1 MQRNIFLRVVDDKI
15 FTADDKI
22 GYQEEHNAARLIFD
36 LPEPWIDPAY
46 VYILNLMV
54 GKKRYFSEAKKFPVT
69 FDIPQGL
76 MEEGNI
82 YIQLQANQEDK
93 FIRKTEIKRLR
104 VKPSIHG
111 DTQVENQLSG
121 LIDQAINRFYNALEN
136 FQKGPITME
145 YLASDVKE
153 KFMLYEETEPGET
166 GENLY
171 DPQKVI
177 SGKYY
182 VQGVLTA
189 NAYVDTMP
197 LLAVTE
203 GDRIY
208 ASSFQMESQYSTV
221 GGGIRVG
228 LFQDNTWVKDLSAA
242 EVYGKDYI
250 EIPEGVN
257 QIAVPY
263 WKDDTSRTLYR
274 YKEETEPGEAGENLY
289 DPQKVISGKYYVQG
303 VLTANAY
310 VDTMPLLAVTEGDRI
325 YASSFQME
333 SQYSTV
339 GGGIRVGL
347 FQDNTWVKD
356 LSAAEVYG
364 KDYIEI
370 PEGVNQIAV
379 PYWKDDVSRTL
390 YWYTESQTTTPPSQ
404 TPMKGT
410 SAIEIALAAKQQVDN
425 ITASLRGKRVSVLG
439 DSISTFAGYIPAG
452 NRARYPQ
459 SNLLTDVDLTWWKRL
474 LDKNGMVLGINESW
488 AGSLVSWDGSEGTDI
503 GADKH
508 IASSTRI
515 QHLGDNGQ
523 PDYILVFGGT
533 NDVSRKVELGTFSY
547 DDPTKLTDVQIK
559 NLLVATF
566 ADAYRA
572 MLIRLLKW
580 YPKAHVICIL
590 PLYTSQTDGANLDR
604 YNEVIKEECDF
615 FGVPV
620 VDTRTAGITMF
631 NRSLYLPDGIHPNA
645 AGMQLICNC
654 VQRRL

>member
-153 KFMLYEETEPGET
+153 KFMLYEETEPGEA

-203 GDRIY
+203 GDRIA

-410 SAIEIALAAKQQVDN
+410 SAIEIALEAKQQVDN

>member
-153 KFMLYEETEPGET
+153 KFMLYEETEPGEA

-203 GDRIY
+203 GDRIA

-325 YASSFQME
+325 AASSFQME

-654 VQRRL
+654 VQRCL

>member
-203 GDRIY
+203 GDRIA

-274 YKEETEPGEAGENLY
+274 YKGETEPGEAGENLY

-654 VQRRL
+654 VQRCL

>member
-153 KFMLYEETEPGET
+153 KFMLY
-166 GENLY
+166 
-171 DPQKVI
+171 
-177 SGKYY
+177 
-182 VQGVLTA
+182 
-189 NAYVDTMP
+189 
-197 LLAVTE
+197 
-203 GDRIY
+203 
-208 ASSFQMESQYSTV
+208 
-221 GGGIRVG
+221 
-228 LFQDNTWVKDLSAA
+228 
-242 EVYGKDYI
+242 
-250 EIPEGVN
+250 
-257 QIAVPY
+257 
-263 WKDDTSRTLYR
+263 
-274 YKEETEPGEAGENLY
+274 EETEPGEAGENLY

>member
-153 KFMLYEETEPGET
+153 KFMLYEETEPGEA

>member
-274 YKEETEPGEAGENLY
+274 YKGETEPGEAGENLY

-654 VQRRL
+654 VQRCL

>member
-203 GDRIY
+203 GDRIA

-274 YKEETEPGEAGENLY
+274 YKEETEPGETGENLY

-325 YASSFQME
+325 AASSFQME

-410 SAIEIALAAKQQVDN
+410 SAIEIALEAKQQVDN

>member
-153 KFMLYEETEPGET
+153 KFMLYEETEPGEA

-177 SGKYY
+177 SGKNY

-263 WKDDTSRTLYR
+263 WKDDTSRTLY
-274 YKEETEPGEAGENLY
+274 
-289 DPQKVISGKYYVQG
+289 
-303 VLTANAY
+303 
-310 VDTMPLLAVTEGDRI
+310 
-325 YASSFQME
+325 
-333 SQYSTV
+333 
-339 GGGIRVGL
+339 
-347 FQDNTWVKD
+347 
-356 LSAAEVYG
+356 
-364 KDYIEI
+364 
-370 PEGVNQIAV
+370 
-379 PYWKDDVSRTL
+379 
-390 YWYTESQTTTPPSQ
+390 WYTESQTTTPPSQ

-410 SAIEIALAAKQQVDN
+410 SAIEIALEAKQQVDN

-654 VQRRL
+654 VQRCL

>member
-153 KFMLYEETEPGET
+153 KFMLYEETEPGE
-166 GENLY
+166 
-171 DPQKVI
+171 
-177 SGKYY
+177 
-182 VQGVLTA
+182 
-189 NAYVDTMP
+189 
-197 LLAVTE
+197 
-203 GDRIY
+203 
-208 ASSFQMESQYSTV
+208 
-221 GGGIRVG
+221 
-228 LFQDNTWVKDLSAA
+228 
-242 EVYGKDYI
+242 
-250 EIPEGVN
+250 
-257 QIAVPY
+257 
-263 WKDDTSRTLYR
+263 
-274 YKEETEPGEAGENLY
+274 AGENLY

-310 VDTMPLLAVTEGDRI
+310 VDTMPLLAVIEGDRI
-325 YASSFQME
+325 AASSFQME

-410 SAIEIALAAKQQVDN
+410 SAIEIALEAKQQVDN

>member
-153 KFMLYEETEPGET
+153 KFMLYEETEPGEA

-203 GDRIY
+203 GDRIA

-325 YASSFQME
+325 AASSFQME

-410 SAIEIALAAKQQVDN
+410 SAIEIALEAKQQVDN

>member
-153 KFMLYEETEPGET
+153 KFMLYEETEPGEA

-203 GDRIY
+203 GDRIA

-263 WKDDTSRTLYR
+263 WKDDT
-274 YKEETEPGEAGENLY
+274 
-289 DPQKVISGKYYVQG
+289 
-303 VLTANAY
+303 
-310 VDTMPLLAVTEGDRI
+310 
-325 YASSFQME
+325 
-333 SQYSTV
+333 
-339 GGGIRVGL
+339 
-347 FQDNTWVKD
+347 
-356 LSAAEVYG
+356 
-364 KDYIEI
+364 
-370 PEGVNQIAV
+370 
-379 PYWKDDVSRTL
+379 SRTL

-654 VQRRL
+654 VQRCL

>member
-153 KFMLYEETEPGET
+153 KFMLYEETEPGEA

-203 GDRIY
+203 GDRIA

-325 YASSFQME
+325 AASSFQME

>member
-153 KFMLYEETEPGET
+153 KFMLYEETEPGEA

-508 IASSTRI
+508 IVSSTRI

>member
-153 KFMLYEETEPGET
+153 KFMLYEETEPGEA

-203 GDRIY
+203 GDRIA

-263 WKDDTSRTLYR
+263 WKDDT
-274 YKEETEPGEAGENLY
+274 
-289 DPQKVISGKYYVQG
+289 
-303 VLTANAY
+303 
-310 VDTMPLLAVTEGDRI
+310 
-325 YASSFQME
+325 
-333 SQYSTV
+333 
-339 GGGIRVGL
+339 
-347 FQDNTWVKD
+347 
-356 LSAAEVYG
+356 
-364 KDYIEI
+364 
-370 PEGVNQIAV
+370 
-379 PYWKDDVSRTL
+379 SRTL

>member
-153 KFMLYEETEPGET
+153 KFMLYEETEPGEA

-203 GDRIY
+203 GDRIA

-263 WKDDTSRTLYR
+263 WKDDTSRTLY
-274 YKEETEPGEAGENLY
+274 
-289 DPQKVISGKYYVQG
+289 
-303 VLTANAY
+303 
-310 VDTMPLLAVTEGDRI
+310 
-325 YASSFQME
+325 
-333 SQYSTV
+333 
-339 GGGIRVGL
+339 
-347 FQDNTWVKD
+347 
-356 LSAAEVYG
+356 
-364 KDYIEI
+364 
-370 PEGVNQIAV
+370 
-379 PYWKDDVSRTL
+379 
-390 YWYTESQTTTPPSQ
+390 WYTESQTTTPPSQ

-410 SAIEIALAAKQQVDN
+410 SAIEIALEAKQQVDN

>member
-153 KFMLYEETEPGET
+153 KFMLYEETEPGEA

-203 GDRIY
+203 GDRIA

-654 VQRRL
+654 VQRCL

>member
-153 KFMLYEETEPGET
+153 KFMLYEETEPGEA

-263 WKDDTSRTLYR
+263 WKDDT
-274 YKEETEPGEAGENLY
+274 
-289 DPQKVISGKYYVQG
+289 
-303 VLTANAY
+303 
-310 VDTMPLLAVTEGDRI
+310 
-325 YASSFQME
+325 
-333 SQYSTV
+333 
-339 GGGIRVGL
+339 
-347 FQDNTWVKD
+347 
-356 LSAAEVYG
+356 
-364 KDYIEI
+364 
-370 PEGVNQIAV
+370 
-379 PYWKDDVSRTL
+379 SRTL

>member
-153 KFMLYEETEPGET
+153 KFMLYEETEPGE
-166 GENLY
+166 
-171 DPQKVI
+171 
-177 SGKYY
+177 
-182 VQGVLTA
+182 
-189 NAYVDTMP
+189 
-197 LLAVTE
+197 
-203 GDRIY
+203 
-208 ASSFQMESQYSTV
+208 
-221 GGGIRVG
+221 
-228 LFQDNTWVKDLSAA
+228 
-242 EVYGKDYI
+242 
-250 EIPEGVN
+250 
-257 QIAVPY
+257 
-263 WKDDTSRTLYR
+263 
-274 YKEETEPGEAGENLY
+274 AGENLY

-325 YASSFQME
+325 AASSFQME

>member
-153 KFMLYEETEPGET
+153 KFMLYEETEPGE
-166 GENLY
+166 
-171 DPQKVI
+171 
-177 SGKYY
+177 
-182 VQGVLTA
+182 
-189 NAYVDTMP
+189 
-197 LLAVTE
+197 
-203 GDRIY
+203 
-208 ASSFQMESQYSTV
+208 
-221 GGGIRVG
+221 
-228 LFQDNTWVKDLSAA
+228 
-242 EVYGKDYI
+242 
-250 EIPEGVN
+250 
-257 QIAVPY
+257 
-263 WKDDTSRTLYR
+263 
-274 YKEETEPGEAGENLY
+274 AGENLY

-325 YASSFQME
+325 AASSFQME

-410 SAIEIALAAKQQVDN
+410 SAIEIALEAKQQVDN

>member
-153 KFMLYEETEPGET
+153 KFMLY
-166 GENLY
+166 
-171 DPQKVI
+171 
-177 SGKYY
+177 
-182 VQGVLTA
+182 
-189 NAYVDTMP
+189 
-197 LLAVTE
+197 
-203 GDRIY
+203 
-208 ASSFQMESQYSTV
+208 
-221 GGGIRVG
+221 
-228 LFQDNTWVKDLSAA
+228 
-242 EVYGKDYI
+242 
-250 EIPEGVN
+250 
-257 QIAVPY
+257 
-263 WKDDTSRTLYR
+263 
-274 YKEETEPGEAGENLY
+274 EETEPGEAGENLY

-654 VQRRL
+654 VQRCL

>member
-1 MQRNIFLRVVDDKI
+1 M
-15 FTADDKI
+15 
-22 GYQEEHNAARLIFD
+22 
-36 LPEPWIDPAY
+36 
-46 VYILNLMV
+46 
-54 GKKRYFSEAKKFPVT
+54 
-69 FDIPQGL
+69 
-76 MEEGNI
+76 
-82 YIQLQANQEDK
+82 
-93 FIRKTEIKRLR
+93 
-104 VKPSIHG
+104 
-111 DTQVENQLSG
+111 
-121 LIDQAINRFYNALEN
+121 
-136 FQKGPITME
+136 
-145 YLASDVKE
+145 
-153 KFMLYEETEPGET
+153 
-166 GENLY
+166 
-171 DPQKVI
+171 
-177 SGKYY
+177 
-182 VQGVLTA
+182 
-189 NAYVDTMP
+189 
-197 LLAVTE
+197 
-203 GDRIY
+203 
-208 ASSFQMESQYSTV
+208 
-221 GGGIRVG
+221 
-228 LFQDNTWVKDLSAA
+228 SAA

-325 YASSFQME
+325 AASSFQME

-410 SAIEIALAAKQQVDN
+410 SAIEIALEAKQQVDN

>member
-203 GDRIY
+203 GDRI
-208 ASSFQMESQYSTV
+208 A
-221 GGGIRVG
+221 
-228 LFQDNTWVKDLSAA
+228 
-242 EVYGKDYI
+242 
-250 EIPEGVN
+250 
-257 QIAVPY
+257 
-263 WKDDTSRTLYR
+263 
-274 YKEETEPGEAGENLY
+274 
-289 DPQKVISGKYYVQG
+289 
-303 VLTANAY
+303 
-310 VDTMPLLAVTEGDRI
+310 
-325 YASSFQME
+325 ASSFQME

>member
-153 KFMLYEETEPGET
+153 KFMLYEETEPGEA

-203 GDRIY
+203 GDRIA

-263 WKDDTSRTLYR
+263 WKDDTSRTLY
-274 YKEETEPGEAGENLY
+274 
-289 DPQKVISGKYYVQG
+289 
-303 VLTANAY
+303 
-310 VDTMPLLAVTEGDRI
+310 
-325 YASSFQME
+325 
-333 SQYSTV
+333 
-339 GGGIRVGL
+339 
-347 FQDNTWVKD
+347 
-356 LSAAEVYG
+356 
-364 KDYIEI
+364 
-370 PEGVNQIAV
+370 
-379 PYWKDDVSRTL
+379 
-390 YWYTESQTTTPPSQ
+390 WYTESQTTTPPSQ

-410 SAIEIALAAKQQVDN
+410 SAIEIALEAKQQVDN

-654 VQRRL
+654 VQRCL

>member
-153 KFMLYEETEPGET
+153 KFMLYEETEPGEA

-379 PYWKDDVSRTL
+379 PYWKDDTSRTL

>member
-203 GDRIY
+203 GDRIA

-274 YKEETEPGEAGENLY
+274 YKGETEPGEAGENLY

-325 YASSFQME
+325 AASSFQME

-654 VQRRL
+654 VQRCL

>member
-153 KFMLYEETEPGET
+153 KFMLYEETEPGE
-166 GENLY
+166 
-171 DPQKVI
+171 
-177 SGKYY
+177 
-182 VQGVLTA
+182 
-189 NAYVDTMP
+189 
-197 LLAVTE
+197 
-203 GDRIY
+203 
-208 ASSFQMESQYSTV
+208 
-221 GGGIRVG
+221 
-228 LFQDNTWVKDLSAA
+228 
-242 EVYGKDYI
+242 
-250 EIPEGVN
+250 
-257 QIAVPY
+257 
-263 WKDDTSRTLYR
+263 
-274 YKEETEPGEAGENLY
+274 AGENLY

-410 SAIEIALAAKQQVDN
+410 SAIEIALEAKQQVDN

>member
-153 KFMLYEETEPGET
+153 KFMLYEETEPGE
-166 GENLY
+166 
-171 DPQKVI
+171 
-177 SGKYY
+177 
-182 VQGVLTA
+182 
-189 NAYVDTMP
+189 
-197 LLAVTE
+197 
-203 GDRIY
+203 
-208 ASSFQMESQYSTV
+208 
-221 GGGIRVG
+221 
-228 LFQDNTWVKDLSAA
+228 
-242 EVYGKDYI
+242 
-250 EIPEGVN
+250 
-257 QIAVPY
+257 
-263 WKDDTSRTLYR
+263 
-274 YKEETEPGEAGENLY
+274 AGENLY

-410 SAIEIALAAKQQVDN
+410 RAIEIALEAKQQVDN

>member
-153 KFMLYEETEPGET
+153 KFMLYEETEPGEA

-203 GDRIY
+203 GDRIA

>member
-153 KFMLYEETEPGET
+153 KFMLYEETEPGEA

-177 SGKYY
+177 SGNYY

-203 GDRIY
+203 GDRIA

-263 WKDDTSRTLYR
+263 WKDDTSRTLY
-274 YKEETEPGEAGENLY
+274 
-289 DPQKVISGKYYVQG
+289 
-303 VLTANAY
+303 
-310 VDTMPLLAVTEGDRI
+310 
-325 YASSFQME
+325 
-333 SQYSTV
+333 
-339 GGGIRVGL
+339 
-347 FQDNTWVKD
+347 
-356 LSAAEVYG
+356 
-364 KDYIEI
+364 
-370 PEGVNQIAV
+370 
-379 PYWKDDVSRTL
+379 
-390 YWYTESQTTTPPSQ
+390 WYTESQTTTPPSQ

-410 SAIEIALAAKQQVDN
+410 SAIEIALEAKQQVDN

-580 YPKAHVICIL
+580 YPKAHAICIL

>member
-203 GDRIY
+203 GDRI
-208 ASSFQMESQYSTV
+208 A
-221 GGGIRVG
+221 
-228 LFQDNTWVKDLSAA
+228 
-242 EVYGKDYI
+242 
-250 EIPEGVN
+250 
-257 QIAVPY
+257 
-263 WKDDTSRTLYR
+263 
-274 YKEETEPGEAGENLY
+274 
-289 DPQKVISGKYYVQG
+289 
-303 VLTANAY
+303 
-310 VDTMPLLAVTEGDRI
+310 
-325 YASSFQME
+325 ASSFQME

-410 SAIEIALAAKQQVDN
+410 SAIEIALEAKQQVDN

>member
-153 KFMLYEETEPGET
+153 KFMLYEETEPGEA

-177 SGKYY
+177 SGNYY

-203 GDRIY
+203 GDRIA

-263 WKDDTSRTLYR
+263 WKDDTSRTLY
-274 YKEETEPGEAGENLY
+274 
-289 DPQKVISGKYYVQG
+289 
-303 VLTANAY
+303 
-310 VDTMPLLAVTEGDRI
+310 
-325 YASSFQME
+325 
-333 SQYSTV
+333 
-339 GGGIRVGL
+339 
-347 FQDNTWVKD
+347 
-356 LSAAEVYG
+356 
-364 KDYIEI
+364 
-370 PEGVNQIAV
+370 
-379 PYWKDDVSRTL
+379 
-390 YWYTESQTTTPPSQ
+390 WYTESQTTTPPSQ

-410 SAIEIALAAKQQVDN
+410 SAIEIALEAKQQVDN

>member
-203 GDRIY
+203 GDRIA

-263 WKDDTSRTLYR
+263 WKDDT
-274 YKEETEPGEAGENLY
+274 
-289 DPQKVISGKYYVQG
+289 
-303 VLTANAY
+303 
-310 VDTMPLLAVTEGDRI
+310 
-325 YASSFQME
+325 
-333 SQYSTV
+333 
-339 GGGIRVGL
+339 
-347 FQDNTWVKD
+347 
-356 LSAAEVYG
+356 
-364 KDYIEI
+364 
-370 PEGVNQIAV
+370 
-379 PYWKDDVSRTL
+379 SRTL

>member
-153 KFMLYEETEPGET
+153 KFMLYEETEPGE
-166 GENLY
+166 
-171 DPQKVI
+171 
-177 SGKYY
+177 
-182 VQGVLTA
+182 
-189 NAYVDTMP
+189 
-197 LLAVTE
+197 
-203 GDRIY
+203 
-208 ASSFQMESQYSTV
+208 
-221 GGGIRVG
+221 
-228 LFQDNTWVKDLSAA
+228 
-242 EVYGKDYI
+242 
-250 EIPEGVN
+250 
-257 QIAVPY
+257 
-263 WKDDTSRTLYR
+263 
-274 YKEETEPGEAGENLY
+274 AGENLY

-325 YASSFQME
+325 AASSFQME

-654 VQRRL
+654 VQRCL

>member
-203 GDRIY
+203 GDRIA

-274 YKEETEPGEAGENLY
+274 YKEETEPGETGENLY

-325 YASSFQME
+325 AASSFQME

-410 SAIEIALAAKQQVDN
+410 SAIEIALEAKQQVDN

-654 VQRRL
+654 VQRCL